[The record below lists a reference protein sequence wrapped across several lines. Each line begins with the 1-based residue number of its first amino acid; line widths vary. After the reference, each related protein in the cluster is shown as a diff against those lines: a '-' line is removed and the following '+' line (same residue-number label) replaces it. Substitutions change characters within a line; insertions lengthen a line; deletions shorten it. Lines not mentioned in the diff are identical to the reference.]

1 MSGPKGGAYVV
12 ISAAELERRALRT
25 AQDRYARV
33 VAELDVLVDS
43 LSGFGERVGRVSG
56 ISAGMSSVEVQ
67 AEVAVAEKRVRELSD
82 RLTSLRVAA
91 ALKSAAPIKLSIVF
105 NTPPRS
111 GPTDSVPAAT
121 TVSAVA
127 ARAERLVERML
138 AELGDGPVARLRLGL
153 ESVYQS
159 RTDAQ
164 AQLALDELSLLAQGL
179 RREHEQR
186 EHHRRDRLDALG
198 VLDGCVSRE
207 AQELRD
213 RIRRLEP
220 GEPLPVPLVRVRA
233 VAAEDARQQDAAYV
247 EEAVVDVLQE
257 LGYDVGTPMD
267 VAIGH
272 GGVFLEVPGFD
283 RHIARL
289 RRSGDQLQFN
299 VISVGGKAGRE
310 RDSEAEVS
318 ACEVFE
324 EVHTALAQAGVE
336 WRLERRDPP
345 GAVPVAT
352 ITAQPKT
359 VVTRAPD
366 RKSRGRNRASRERTI
381 ER

>member
-1 MSGPKGGAYVV
+1 MSGPKGGAYFV

-25 AQDRYARV
+25 AQDRYDRV
-33 VAELDVLVDS
+33 VAECEVLVDALRVFEERS
-43 LSGFGERVGRVSG
+43 EQFSGTPHGR
-56 ISAGMSSVEVQ
+56 SSTEVQ
-67 AEVAVAEKRVRELSD
+67 AEVAVVENRMRELSD

-91 ALKSAAPIKLSIVF
+91 AWKSAAPIKLSIMF

-111 GPTDSVPAAT
+111 APTDTVPATT
-121 TVSAVA
+121 TVSAVV

-138 AELGDGPVARLRLGL
+138 AEFGDGAMARLRVGL
-153 ESVYQS
+153 ETVHQS
-159 RTDAQ
+159 RTETQ
-164 AQLALDELSLLAQGL
+164 ALLALDELSLIAQGL

-186 EHHRRDRLDALG
+186 ERHRQDRLDALG

-207 AQELRD
+207 ARELRD

-220 GEPLPVPLVRVRA
+220 SEPLPVSLARVRA

-283 RHIARL
+283 RHVARI

-299 VISVGGKAGRE
+299 VISVGESAGSE
-310 RDSEAEVS
+310 ADTEAEVS

-352 ITAQPKT
+352 ITAQPKA
-359 VVTRAPD
+359 VVTRAPE
-366 RKSRGRNRASRERTI
+366 RQVRRRNRAPRERAI